1 MIVTLTPNPALDV
14 TVETAVVRPG
24 EKLRCTE
31 VRYDPGGGGINVARV
46 AHALGAEAM
55 AVFPVGGLTGRR
67 VLHLMEAAGVPI
79 SPVTISGLVRESF
92 TVDEAS
98 TGRQFR
104 FVLPGPALTAGEQ
117 RRLLDTFAQ
126 ALGSDTYAVASGS
139 LPPGVSA
146 DFYNDVARI
155 ARDRG
160 VRLALDSSGLGL
172 NGLRT
177 PVFLLKPSIRELS
190 ELVSRSLATPDEQ
203 LAAAR
208 GLVDAGL
215 AEVVLVSLAA
225 DGVLLVTATQHCRL
239 PAIPVP
245 PGSGVGAGDARRGH
259 RAGSRSRVAP
269 VRRGR
274 LRDGGGGRDAALAR
288 YRRLPPGRR
297 RSPLRVASCGRWHF
311 QRPRCVPGHTCGR
324 TLSLRSGDVWLCT
337 GAPRAGQHGGER
349 RHEALTPGGCRWTT
363 TERRRTDAH
372 RR

>member
-67 VLHLMEAAGVPI
+67 VVHLMEAAGVPI

-160 VRLALDSSGLGL
+160 VRLALDSSGLAL

-190 ELVSRSLATPDEQ
+190 ELVSRVLSTPDEQ

-225 DGVLLVTATQHCRL
+225 EGVLLVTATQHCRL

-245 PGSGVGAGDARRGH
+245 PGSGVGAGDALVAGTVLGLDRGWALSDAVAYGMAAAAAMLLSPGTAVCH
-259 RAGSRSRVAP
+259 QDDVERLFASRPVDAAAP
-269 VRRGR
+269 SAPDVCQ
-274 LRDGGGGRDAALAR
+274 DTPAGGR
-288 YRRLPPGRR
+288 
-297 RSPLRVASCGRWHF
+297 
-311 QRPRCVPGHTCGR
+311 
-324 TLSLRSGDVWLCT
+324 
-337 GAPRAGQHGGER
+337 
-349 RHEALTPGGCRWTT
+349 
-363 TERRRTDAH
+363 
-372 RR
+372 